1 MNTLS
6 PSRLAAQASKVLA
19 GAAVGMLAFA
29 SFAQSAGAQS
39 SWNPTLLVN
48 TESFQMIDRGDGTTD
63 IELRFG
69 LTTQFIKFL
78 TTNKFQFSHGI
89 SVLGTMSGSNLN
101 VDHNATIGG
110 QLTVTGAIT
119 GMSRI
124 TAKTV
129 LSGQTLRVSGN
140 ADVNGSL
147 SVTGSILTE
156 GDLTL
161 GGDDAATN
169 VTLTFMNSG
178 TDETL
183 TWLDTADKFQFSDDV
198 SVVGNLSGSSLR
210 IDGLAEVHGPLAVS
224 GAIRGDGNLTINDD
238 QTAADAV
245 FTFGS
250 DGTNETIT
258 WLNTADKFQFSDDV
272 SVVGNLSGSSLR
284 IDGLAE
290 VHGPLAVSGA
300 VRTDSNLT
308 LNDDQTATDVA
319 LTFGSDGTNEALT
332 WLNTAD
338 KFYLSDDLDVNG
350 TISGTTLKISGNG
363 THTMSGSL
371 TIESALS
378 GATIEGFGLA
388 SCNSTTQKLVYNA
401 TTDKF
406 ECAADQTGA
415 GSNGSGQIISLHPE
429 YAGAIYFASGASYIG
444 QMTLSGGTT
453 ALDNTYRWS
462 SSKGT
467 VQQYWISTRVR
478 LPDNFSS
485 WDPVRPI
492 VLRYK
497 TGVASNA
504 NNYVSIRI
512 KDTAGVERPLTGG
525 ENLANTAFTTA
536 EITGPQSGGTW
547 TPKGYITI
555 YVKLASDNTTNAYAA
570 AGFINLNFENTLP

>member
-1 MNTLS
+1 MNILS
-6 PSRLAAQASKVLA
+6 PSRLAASASKALA

-78 TTNKFQFSHGI
+78 TSNKFQFSHGI

-101 VDHNATIGG
+101 VDRNATIGG

-224 GAIRGDGNLTINDD
+224 GAIRGDANLTINDD
-238 QTAADAV
+238 QTATDVV

-250 DGTNETIT
+250 DGTNETI
-258 WLNTADKFQFSDDV
+258 
-272 SVVGNLSGSSLR
+272 
-284 IDGLAE
+284 
-290 VHGPLAVSGA
+290 
-300 VRTDSNLT
+300 
-308 LNDDQTATDVA
+308 
-319 LTFGSDGTNEALT
+319 T

-378 GATIEGFGLA
+378 GSTIEGFGLA

-555 YVKLASDNTTNAYAA
+555 YVKLASDNTANAYAA